1 MDFYKLLTNKLVKD
15 QNKELTQIDK
25 KNKKSKPS
33 SSEIPDL
40 FFDQILVE
48 YTLERIEIMVL
59 MYLYRQVWCRPN
71 MYKLYGISQLLPH
84 PLIAQALNIS
94 DENVE
99 DAIKK
104 VEDHGFISTIRTGQY
119 FVRKYFSKKYDD
131 FYDQTYDSFGDR

>member
-1 MDFYKLLTNKLVKD
+1 MSKTKKKAF
-15 QNKELTQIDK
+15 TQIDK
-25 KNKKSKPS
+25 KNKKSRPS

-48 YTLERIEIMVL
+48 YTLGRIEIMVL

-71 MYKLYGISQLLPH
+71 MYKIYGISQLQPH
-84 PLIAQALNIS
+84 SLISRSLNIS

-99 DAIKK
+99 DAINKL
-104 VEDHGFISTIRTGQY
+104 ETCGFISTIRTGQY